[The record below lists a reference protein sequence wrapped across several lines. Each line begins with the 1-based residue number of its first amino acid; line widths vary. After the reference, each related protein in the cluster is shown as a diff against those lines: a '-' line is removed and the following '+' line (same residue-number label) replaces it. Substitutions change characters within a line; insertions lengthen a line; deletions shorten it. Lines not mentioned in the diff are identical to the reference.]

1 MGLLTDRINI
11 ELEKSNLINEH
22 ALNREPVPLNGLLAH
37 CSELELKRNVLVTY
51 QTLDARGLVLVI
63 IRRLKTNKQRM
74 KKGIM
79 QSFSTL
85 VSFMRLACFIA
96 KLKISLK

>member
-1 MGLLTDRINI
+1 MMGGQTL
-11 ELEKSNLINEH
+11 NEW
-22 ALNREPVPLNGLLAH
+22 LAQ
-37 CSELELKRNVLVTY
+37 CSELDLKRNVLVTY
-51 QTLDARGLVLVI
+51 QTFDASGLFLVI

-85 VSFMRLACFIA
+85 VSFIRLACFIA